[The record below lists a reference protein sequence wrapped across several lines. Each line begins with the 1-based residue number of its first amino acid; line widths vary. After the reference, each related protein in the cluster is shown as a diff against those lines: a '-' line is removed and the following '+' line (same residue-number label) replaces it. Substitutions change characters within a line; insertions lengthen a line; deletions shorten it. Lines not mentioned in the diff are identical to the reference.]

1 MRINYEDIIRRVC
14 REIGY
19 DNEESKGLDYKTMSV
34 LVNVVPQS

>member
-14 REIGY
+14 REVGY
-19 DNEESKGLDYKTMSV
+19 DNEESKGLDYKTMSE